1 LRNRGAMSGVP
12 LHFIAIVVL
21 VATAGSKVGGFF
33 GVQDPT
39 GAVFFISAWMLPLTR
54 LKLRSDA
61 GSGLSA
67 TPTVRQRPTWF
78 LVLGALPWIALPSL
92 HVAFPHSW
100 AWQSLEVPPQVRW
113 IGMAMTIALFFGPL
127 FRSALALGV
136 APTGAVSLRAY
147 ALSAAAVILI
157 STNFFILAVAAGG
170 MLCLYLSE
178 RDRSTIRVADAVA
191 TRLAVAECA
200 WREGCQPVS

>member
-1 LRNRGAMSGVP
+1 MSGAP

-39 GAVFFISAWMLPLTR
+39 AAVFFISAWMLPLTR
-54 LKLRSDA
+54 LKLKSYPGA
-61 GSGLSA
+61 AILA

-78 LVLGALPWIALPSL
+78 LVAGALPWIALPTL

-100 AWQSLEVPPQVRW
+100 AWRSLEVPPPIHW
-113 IGMAMTIALFFGPL
+113 IGMAMTFAMFFGPL
-127 FRSALALGV
+127 FRSLLGLGV
-136 APTGAVSLRAY
+136 APMGAVSLRGY
-147 ALSAAAVILI
+147 AFSAAAVVLI
-157 STNFFILAVAAGG
+157 STNVFILTVAAAG
-170 MLCLYLSE
+170 MWCLYLAD
-178 RDRSTIRVADAVA
+178 RDRSAIRMADAIA
-191 TRLAVAECA
+191 TRLTVEECA